1 MKKLALLLSFL
12 FVISCSK
19 DPIIYTLT
27 TSANPAEGGTVSPST
42 QQFEEGETAT
52 IIASPSAE
60 YVFQNWSGA
69 TGSASSTTVV
79 MNSDKLVTANFV
91 KKKYALNIEVEG
103 LGTVNESVIKEG
115 AATDYNSGSII
126 ELSAVADDGWEFKE
140 WTGDL
145 KSTENP
151 VQVNI
156 DSNKNIKAI
165 FTTSVQGNI
174 QKGPFLSGTSL
185 TIYELYDNLSQ
196 TGKSFASEIVSDNG
210 KFSIENLNLLSNL
223 VRINADGYYFN
234 EVTGENSTGQISLSL
249 ITKVS
254 EVDININVLTAI
266 ERPRLEYLIKNG
278 SSFDEAKSQ
287 AQSEILKIFEIEKN
301 DTESFE
307 NLDIT
312 KSGDGN
318 AILLAISAIIQGD
331 RSDSEV
337 SELISNIANDIKED
351 GVLTNA
357 DLGAKLLSH
366 ARYLK
371 PDEIRI
377 NLEDKYKKLN
387 EDITIPAF
395 EPILEKFTLNSSF
408 EKNYNPKKLT
418 IEIDGEGS
426 VDEKVIK
433 VGGSTDYNGDSVIEL
448 TATPSDEWLFVE
460 WTGDLESTDNPAQ
473 ITIDKAKTIT
483 AVFVKKQYPLTIEIE
498 GEGTVAEKVIKAGA
512 ATDYNSGTVVELT
525 ATGKTGWK
533 FKEWTG
539 DLEST
544 DNPAQITVDGSKTVK
559 AVFVK
564 KQFAVN
570 ITIEGEDGGTV
581 ETEIVSGKGGG
592 VWSESNYEYET
603 ELKLTAKP
611 SAEWQFIKWK
621 EDLEGTENPKN
632 IIVDTI
638 KSVTA
643 VFIKKQYPLTLE
655 IVGEGSV
662 AEKVIKAG
670 VSTDYNSGT
679 IVELTATPKEGWE
692 FIEWT
697 GDLTISDN
705 PAQITIDD
713 PKTVKAVFLETSK
726 STLIFLDDNGVT
738 VKATADAKAGDTGE
752 IAGETYTVVDLETLK
767 TMILENKDVTKV
779 VTTLITKM
787 NGNLPFDKDFNQNI
801 NSWDVSNV
809 TNMEFLFQNA
819 EAFNQDISNWDVSN
833 VTSMLSMFWNAKAFN
848 QDLNSWD
855 VSNVTD
861 MMRVFDKAESFNGDV
876 SDWDVSNVTNMSG
889 IFAYTPFNKDISS
902 WDVSKVKNMG
912 GMFYL
917 NFKFDQDISSWD
929 TSSAENMVSLFAGVF
944 NQDIGSWDVSNVT
957 DMSLMFEYNDAFNQ
971 DISEWNVGNVTS
983 MKQMFINADAFN
995 QDIGSWNVS
1004 NVTNMDEMFLAA
1016 ASFNQDLS
1024 SWCVTNI
1031 TSEPT
1036 DFSSSS
1042 LLTDANKPVWGTCES
1057 NNIYLDDNGVTIK
1070 ARNGVKVGDTGEIG
1084 GETYTVVDLETLK
1097 TMISEAKDVTKVVTT
1112 LITNMGGLLDNARFA
1127 DFNQDISSWDLSNV
1141 TDISGM
1147 FYNQKTFN
1155 QDISVW
1161 DVSNVKRMVGTFTGT
1176 ESFNQPLDSWDV
1188 SNVTDMNS
1196 LFWNAKA
1203 FNQDLNSWDVSK
1215 VTSMD
1220 SMFDKASSFNGDVSN
1235 WDVSSVTTM
1244 FALFAYTPF
1253 NKDISSW
1260 DVSNVTRMSS
1270 LFYSNSKFDQ
1280 DISSWDVSNVTDMWG
1295 VFARGVF
1302 NQDISSWDLSNVT
1315 DITGM
1320 FEYNDAFNQDISQ
1333 WNVGNVTSMKQ
1344 TFINADAF
1352 NQDIGSWNVSN
1363 VTDMDEMFLAAASFN
1378 QDLSSWCVTNITSE
1392 PTDFSFSSPLT
1403 EANKP
1408 VWGTCPGKV
1417 NIPDDNFEQYLINQG
1432 FDDVLDDYV
1441 LKINIIGIEELNI
1454 SFKGIKIL
1462 DGIEHFENLKKLNV
1476 QTNNLTKIDIS
1487 KNLKLEELL
1496 VSNTTIPSKNYNR
1509 INEIN
1514 LTNNT
1519 SLKIIKVRDIGL
1531 LSIDVSTNSK
1541 LEELS
1546 LGNNH
1551 SSEAEVSTVDLSN
1564 NSELKHLSIGQLT
1577 TFSSIDLSN
1586 NSNLEELYLTSL
1598 TSMNALD
1605 VSKLKNLKLLNIGG
1619 TPINS
1624 IDLSQNESLENYFGL
1639 YNSNIGPNKIDFTNN
1654 SKLKQLNLRKG
1665 AINEIKFS
1673 ENNSV
1678 QVISFE
1684 AMNEVLI
1691 RNVIS
1696 NLNQLNYISIRRVT
1710 FEEKN
1715 LNLNSKKLESLLL
1728 LYNNGLSCVS
1738 VSSETKTFLESD
1750 NGFLVIRDNDPEI
1763 TLTTNCD

>member
-1 MKKLALLLSFL
+1 MKKLALFLSFL

-27 TSANPAEGGTVSPST
+27 TSANPSEGGTVSPST

-52 IIASPSAE
+52 IIAAPSAE

-79 MNSDKLVTANFV
+79 MNSDKSVTANFV
-91 KKKYALNIEVEG
+91 KKKYALNVEVEG

-115 AATDYNSGSII
+115 TATDYNSGSII

-234 EVTGENSTGQISLSL
+234 EVSGKNSTGQISLSL
-249 ITKVS
+249 IAKVS
-254 EVDININVLTAI
+254 ENDINVNVLTAI
-266 ERPRLEYLIKNG
+266 ERPRLEYLITNG
-278 SSFDEAKSQ
+278 SSFDDARSQ

-312 KSGDGN
+312 KAGDGN

-366 ARYLK
+366 AIYLK

-539 DLEST
+539 DLENT

-564 KQFAVN
+564 KQFAVS

-581 ETEIVSGKGGG
+581 ETEILSGKGGG

-632 IIVDTI
+632 IIVDTT

-655 IVGEGSV
+655 IIGEGSV

-738 VKATADAKAGDTGE
+738 VKATAEAKAGDTGE

-767 TMILENKDVTKV
+767 TMISENKDVTKV
-779 VTTLITKM
+779 VTTLITNMDSLFK
-787 NGNLPFDKDFNQNI
+787 DKTD
-801 NSWDVSNV
+801 
-809 TNMEFLFQNA
+809 
-819 EAFNQDISNWDVSN
+819 FNQDISSWDVSN
-833 VTSMLSMFWNAKAFN
+833 VTSMRFVFSGIQSKYNKFN
-848 QDLNSWD
+848 QDIGIWNVSNVTDMSNMFNNSNFNQDIGKWDVSNVTKMEDMFLWSDFNQDIGDWDVSSVTNFRQMLHSTPFNQDIGDWDVSSATNMVSVFAGSQFNHDINSWD

-861 MMRVFDKAESFNGDV
+861 MFGLFHS
-876 SDWDVSNVTNMSG
+876 
-889 IFAYTPFNKDISS
+889 TPFNQPLDK
-902 WDVSKVKNMG
+902 WDMSKVTRTES
-912 GMFYL
+912 MF
-917 NFKFDQDISSWD
+917 SS
-929 TSSAENMVSLFAGVF
+929 
-944 NQDIGSWDVSNVT
+944 
-957 DMSLMFEYNDAFNQ
+957 NDAFNQ
-971 DISEWNVGNVTS
+971 DISEWNVENVE
-983 MKQMFINADAFN
+983 MMRKMFKDTDAFN

-1004 NVTNMDEMFLAA
+1004 NVTNMDEMFNSA

-1024 SWCVTNI
+1024 SWCVTNV

-1036 DFSSSS
+1036 DFSTSSP
-1042 LLTDANKPVWGTCES
+1042 LTEANKPVWGTCGS
-1057 NNIYLDDNGVTIK
+1057 DNIYLDDNGVTVK
-1070 ARNGVKVGDTGEIG
+1070 ARSGVKAGDTGEIA
-1084 GETYTVVDLETLK
+1084 GEKYTVVDLETLK

-1141 TDISGM
+1141 TDISEM
-1147 FYNQKTFN
+1147 FFNQKTFN
-1155 QDISVW
+1155 QDISSW
-1161 DVSNVKRMVGTFTGT
+1161 DVSNVNRMVSTFTGT

-1196 LFWNAKA
+1196 MFWYAKA
-1203 FNQDLNSWDVSK
+1203 FNQDLNSWDVSN
-1215 VTSMD
+1215 VTDMN
-1220 SMFDKASSFNGDVSN
+1220 SMFDKASSFDGDVSN

-1244 FALFAYTPF
+1244 LALFAYTPF

-1260 DVSNVTRMSS
+1260 DVSNVTGMNS
-1270 LFYSNSKFDQ
+1270 LFYTNSKFDQ
-1280 DISSWDVSNVTDMWG
+1280 DISSWDTSSAKSMG
-1295 VFARGVF
+1295 GLFARGVF
-1302 NQDISSWDLSNVT
+1302 NQDISSWNVSNVT
-1315 DITGM
+1315 DMHSM

-1333 WNVGNVTSMKQ
+1333 WNVGNVTTMKQ
-1344 TFINADAF
+1344 MFLNADAF

-1378 QDLSSWCVTNITSE
+1378 QDLSSWCVSNITSE
-1392 PTDFSFSSPLT
+1392 PENFSTNSPL
-1403 EANKP
+1403 EESYKP
-1408 VWGTCPGKV
+1408 VWGICDATNLVAWYPFNNNANDYSGNDNNGTV
-1417 NIPDDNFEQYLINQG
+1417 NGAVLTKDRFGNENRAYD
-1432 FDDVLDDYV
+1432 FDGIDDYIEFQEIWLDQSENFTISAWV
-1441 LKINIIGIEELNI
+1441 MLKSTEGYGGDD
-1454 SFKGIKIL
+1454 SPIL
-1462 DGIEHFENLKKLNV
+1462 T
-1476 QTNNLTKIDIS
+1476 QT
-1487 KNLKLEELL
+1487 KNGEF
-1496 VSNTTIPSKNYNR
+1496 S
-1509 INEIN
+1509 
-1514 LTNNT
+1514 
-1519 SLKIIKVRDIGL
+1519 
-1531 LSIDVSTNSK
+1531 
-1541 LEELS
+1541 LS
-1546 LGNNH
+1546 LRG
-1551 SSEAEVSTVDLSN
+1551 V
-1564 NSELKHLSIGQLT
+1564 
-1577 TFSSIDLSN
+1577 
-1586 NSNLEELYLTSL
+1586 
-1598 TSMNALD
+1598 
-1605 VSKLKNLKLLNIGG
+1605 
-1619 TPINS
+1619 IN
-1624 IDLSQNESLENYFGL
+1624 D
-1639 YNSNIGPNKIDFTNN
+1639 
-1654 SKLKQLNLRKG
+1654 
-1665 AINEIKFS
+1665 
-1673 ENNSV
+1673 
-1678 QVISFE
+1678 
-1684 AMNEVLI
+1684 
-1691 RNVIS
+1691 
-1696 NLNQLNYISIRRVT
+1696 
-1710 FEEKN
+1710 
-1715 LNLNSKKLESLLL
+1715 
-1728 LYNNGLSCVS
+1728 
-1738 VSSETKTFLESD
+1738 
-1750 NGFLVIRDNDPEI
+1750 RDNI
-1763 TLTTNCD
+1763 HWSLQVKKAIGRLAILKARLYT